1 MRIRWW
7 LLHCIVVG
15 LMTGCGTE
23 PQADDSNTASVS
35 TEVGDVATG
44 EVPTYVGNVIITNRT
59 ELEALRGYVVIQ
71 GNVFINPLM
80 VTDLEPLASLERIE
94 GTLDI
99 AYDRIQVQS
108 LKSLFGLHHLRAVSG
123 YVQIENCNLLEHL
136 GGLDSL
142 QVVGASLSIYNNDV
156 LSSIEA
162 LRTLEVVGM
171 NFNILNNPSLPC
183 YEAEDLVDALGENSV
198 GGSVSVQNN
207 GEAVGA
213 SCL

>member
-1 MRIRWW
+1 MRIRSRM
-7 LLHCIVVG
+7 LTCIIIAA
-15 LMTGCGTE
+15 LSGCGAE
-23 PQADDSNTASVS
+23 PVGEPAEPAPVS
-35 TEVGDVATG
+35 TEVGEVATG
-44 EVPTYVGNVIITNRT
+44 EVPTHVGNVIVTNRT
-59 ELEALRGYVVIQ
+59 QLEALRGYVVIQ

-80 VTDLEPLASLERIE
+80 VTDLEPLSSLERIE

-136 GGLDSL
+136 GGLDAL
-142 QVVGASLSIYNNDV
+142 QVVGASLSVYNNDV
-156 LSSIEA
+156 LGSVEA

-171 NFNILNNPSLPC
+171 NLNILNNPSLPC
-183 YEAEDLVDALGENSV
+183 YEAEDLVDDLGENSV

-213 SCL
+213 ACL